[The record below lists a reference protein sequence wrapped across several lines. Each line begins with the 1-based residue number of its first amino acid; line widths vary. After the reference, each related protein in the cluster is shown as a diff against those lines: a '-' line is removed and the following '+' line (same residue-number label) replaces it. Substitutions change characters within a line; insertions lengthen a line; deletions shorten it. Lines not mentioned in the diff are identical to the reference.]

1 MKDPDAEPQSIKISV
16 VHTPVLNPSY
26 RNVLDEQEECS
37 KLLTA
42 EEHDSALEKLKVDA
56 ESKKKRSK
64 RVVCKMFET
73 A

>member
-1 MKDPDAEPQSIKISV
+1 VKDPDAEPQSIKISV
-16 VHTPVLNPSY
+16 IHTPVLNPSF

-42 EEHDSALEKLKVDA
+42 EEHDSALDKLKVDA
-56 ESKKKRSK
+56 ESKKRSK